1 MPKYLLD
8 TNSIIY
14 AINQELSLPKAEY
27 FVSVI
32 TEIELLSYSKLT
44 PQDEQTLKELL
55 SQFTSVD
62 ISECIKERT
71 ITIRKESKIKLP
83 DSIIVASTICNNAIL
98 ITSDKQLLNSNYVKA
113 LEISELIQ
121 NN

>member
-1 MPKYLLD
+1 MQLIK
-8 TNSIIY
+8 N
-14 AINQELSLPKAEY
+14 SLPKAEY

-44 PQDEQTLKELL
+44 LQDEQTLKELL

-62 ISECIKERT
+62 ISECIKEKT
-71 ITIRKESKIKLP
+71 IKIRKESKIKLQ
-83 DSIIVASTICNNAIL
+83 DSIIVASTICNNATL
-98 ITSDKQLLNSNYVKA
+98 ITSDKQLLNSNYVKT